1 MVQETAVPA
10 DPSLT
15 FGQLWESYPYC
26 LDGKWEEIETDRG
39 ASVVQYQCYL
49 DMEDYLNEVLT
60 QHYDRKHPD
69 GNARAYFEELAS
81 LGAGSLAENDR
92 VPVLTA
98 QYPVSAEGD
107 SFEEG
112 YVGIFLGGED
122 SDPSL
127 GDTLMERVLNNQK
140 FTGILSLL
148 YGFGGERRNEAVE
161 ALFAA
166 ALEQEREAVERWR
179 TLSPLGFS
187 FTGKEAYPDIHIS
200 NPYGS
205 RGPMAAVR
213 FIRGYGE
220 NGEPGLEA
228 EVSVY
233 GLSRDACAELA
244 SKLPEGTDLEEVLKQ
259 NGYVPLSRAAY
270 HLKVRHSSSS
280 EVTLAGVP
288 EGYDPEDRE
297 APRMFATL
305 NLTDS
310 AQPEVVNLTLNNLSY
325 PLDEA
330 VANYYRETERA
341 PQ

>member
-1 MVQETAVPA
+1 M
-10 DPSLT
+10 
-15 FGQLWESYPYC
+15 
-26 LDGKWEEIETDRG
+26 
-39 ASVVQYQCYL
+39 
-49 DMEDYLNEVLT
+49 
-60 QHYDRKHPD
+60 
-69 GNARAYFEELAS
+69 
-81 LGAGSLAENDR
+81 
-92 VPVLTA
+92 
-98 QYPVSAEGD
+98 
-107 SFEEG
+107 
-112 YVGIFLGGED
+112 
-122 SDPSL
+122 
-127 GDTLMERVLNNQK
+127 
-140 FTGILSLL
+140 
-148 YGFGGERRNEAVE
+148 
-161 ALFAA
+161 
-166 ALEQEREAVERWR
+166 
-179 TLSPLGFS
+179 
-187 FTGKEAYPDIHIS
+187 
-200 NPYGS
+200 
-205 RGPMAAVR
+205 
-213 FIRGYGE
+213 
-220 NGEPGLEA
+220 
-228 EVSVY
+228 Y